1 MKLVIDGTYGGYGYG
16 VADEFEALVEK
27 YEDDRTAPELVA
39 FVEGHPDDCGD
50 LNVVEIPDEVTD
62 YLIDEFDG
70 VETVYY
76 VVDGKIYTA

>member
-1 MKLVIDGTYGGYGYG
+1 MKLVINGTYGGYGYG

-27 YEDDRTAPELVA
+27 YEDERTAPELVA

-50 LNVVEIPDEVTD
+50 LNVVEIPDESTD
-62 YLIDEFDG
+62 YLIDEYEG

-76 VVDGKIYTA
+76 VVGGKIYFA

>member
-1 MKLVIDGTYGGYGYG
+1 MKLVINGTYGGYGYG

-50 LNVVEIPDEVTD
+50 LNVVEIPDESTD
-62 YLIDEFDG
+62 YLIDEYDG
-70 VETVYY
+70 AETVYY
-76 VVDGKIYTA
+76 VVDGKIHCA

>member
-1 MKLVIDGTYGGYGYG
+1 MKLVINGTYGGYGYG

-27 YEDDRTAPELVA
+27 YEDERTAPELVA

-50 LNVVEIPDEVTD
+50 LNVVEIPDESTD
-62 YLIDEFDG
+62 YLIDEYEG